1 MTSLVYMAKPVYG
14 GWVTFTA
21 HLCLKYNCE
30 LYKIGKRTENFKR
43 DYGYNVKY
51 QNLRIDD
58 ILLKPNL
65 VITALDKH
73 YWKYLH
79 LFPENTTIIIHDPTE
94 LKGKDNP
101 LPKLLHKFNVIT
113 IRETVQKYLKDVYN
127 IESIFKIHP
136 FYNYE
141 KSEGISDYESL
152 SISRIDFDKHTDLI
166 LKANMLINNTEKQIQ
181 IFGAENRLYVHHKL
195 KELEFELFWKG
206 KYPKTLP
213 LQHNDKDLLN
223 NCKFIVDMSIIKGD
237 GGGTQYTFLE
247 AIYHECALIL
257 HHEWVS
263 KGNVFKKDYNCFVV
277 GENGDENVPEE
288 IKKIIMEDNKTKRY
302 KQIIKHSKELL
313 NKHIDVKWF

>member
-1 MTSLVYMAKPVYG
+1 MTTLVYMAKPVYG

-30 LYKIGKRTENFKR
+30 LYKIGKRTETFQR

-73 YWKYLH
+73 YWKYLY

-101 LPKLLHKFNVIT
+101 LPKFLHKFNVIT
-113 IRETVQKYLKDVYN
+113 IRETVQTYLKDVYN
-127 IESIFKIHP
+127 IKSTFKIHP

-166 LKANMLINNTEKQIQ
+166 LKANMLIENTEKQIQ

-206 KYPKTLP
+206 KYPKNLP

-223 NCKFIVDMSIIKGD
+223 SCKFVVDMSIIKGD

-247 AIYHECALIL
+247 AIYHDCALIL
-257 HHEWVS
+257 HHDWVS
-263 KGNVFKKDYNCFVV
+263 KGDTFKKNYNCFVV
-277 GENGDENVPEE
+277 GENGDENVPTE
-288 IKKIIMEDNKTKRY
+288 IKQIIMEDNKTKRY

-313 NKHIDVKWF
+313 NKHINVKWF